1 VFRRSDIRVAVIVYR
16 ADWVLPIDTPPIRD
30 GWVAI
35 ERGCIAGVGSGQ
47 TPGAIDLGR
56 VAILPA
62 LVNAHTHLELSYLR
76 GRVPAADRFLDWI
89 GAIMAARRQFSDPR
103 DPAILQAARAG
114 IEEARASGTG
124 LVGDV
129 SNTLVTVPL
138 LRDAAMAARVFYEL
152 IGFNADDPAGRVLEA
167 RGHIDRTGASEADV
181 RVALAPHAPYS
192 VSPGLF
198 SAIREDL
205 DAHPG
210 DVSSVH
216 LGESLEE
223 VEFID
228 RGTGGWR
235 DVLTG
240 LGVWTEAWRAPG
252 ASSVQYLADLG
263 FLDSRVLAV
272 HAVQCDGDDLSRLR
286 TLGTTVVS
294 CPRSNRYVGVGDPPI
309 EAFYAMGVSVAFGTD
324 SLASVQD
331 LNMFGELAAAR
342 RLAPRVSPRHLL
354 ESATRSGA
362 RALGFGKQ
370 FGSIEE
376 GKQAA
381 LIAVRLPE
389 RADDVEEYLV
399 SGITP
404 EMIQWIGPSPGGPL
418 APSHHRT

>member
-1 VFRRSDIRVAVIVYR
+1 
-16 ADWVLPIDTPPIRD
+16 
-30 GWVAI
+30 
-35 ERGCIAGVGSGQ
+35 
-47 TPGAIDLGR
+47 
-56 VAILPA
+56 
-62 LVNAHTHLELSYLR
+62 
-76 GRVPAADRFLDWI
+76 
-89 GAIMAARRQFSDPR
+89 M
-103 DPAILQAARAG
+103 
-114 IEEARASGTG
+114 
-124 LVGDV
+124 
-129 SNTLVTVPL
+129 
-138 LRDAAMAARVFYEL
+138 
-152 IGFNADDPAGRVLEA
+152 
-167 RGHIDRTGASEADV
+167 DRTGSADPDV
-181 RVALAPHAPYS
+181 RIALAPHAPYS

-216 LGESLEE
+216 LGESPEE

-240 LGVWTEAWRAPG
+240 LGVWTDAWRAPG
-252 ASSVQYLADLG
+252 VSPVQYLADLG

-272 HAVQCDGDDLSRLR
+272 HGVQCDGDDLTRLR

-309 EAFYAMGVSVAFGTD
+309 ESFYAVGVSVAFGTD

-342 RLAPRVSPRHLL
+342 RLAPRVSARHLL
-354 ESATRSGA
+354 ESATLCGA
-362 RALGFGKQ
+362 RALGFGEQ

-376 GKQAA
+376 GKRAA

-389 RADDVEEYLV
+389 RVDDVEEYLV
-399 SGITP
+399 SGVEPAAIMWLDSEKSQIP
-404 EMIQWIGPSPGGPL
+404 NPKSQHPL
-418 APSHHRT
+418 GNDGVRERDQ